1 MSFKDPLDFGELNP
15 TSQIPMDDVLPQ
27 IATFITNYLSN
38 NTISVGL
45 WDALGALFGVP
56 LYKGLGDIVLAP
68 DARAVMVLENLLL
81 DGNQKP
87 VSNCYGG
94 LKFC

>member
-1 MSFKDPLDFGELNP
+1 
-15 TSQIPMDDVLPQ
+15 
-27 IATFITNYLSN
+27 
-38 NTISVGL
+38 
-45 WDALGALFGVP
+45 GA
-56 LYKGLGDIVLAP
+56 

-87 VSNCYGG
+87 VSNCFGG